1 MSDITIVESYLDQE
15 IIPSASIQ
23 KEYQSLIIGIVVDSV
38 DSDHSKR
45 AYQKAM
51 EDFFA
56 WHEDPTLGNNRPLR
70 KGLINDFKIYLKD
83 SGLAPQSIN
92 LKLSAVRKMIQ
103 EAVDNLIL
111 EEAVAKS
118 IMRAKGVKTQ
128 GTRTGNWL
136 SLKDAQRLIN
146 TPDTKTLWGKRDRAI
161 LSVMIGCGL
170 RRSEVAALDFKHI
183 KKLKERWVIV
193 DIIGKGNRVR
203 TVPMPLWTKQDI
215 DQWKKAAGLSSGK
228 VFRAIHWQSE
238 KVIKKQKEVT
248 DQTIRDV
255 VAMHAKTSCLPVAAH
270 DLRRTYAHLAYE
282 GGAKLK
288 QIQIS
293 LGHASI
299 RTTEIYLGVDQS
311 LVDAPCDYINFANVE
326 QSTTQEP
333 L

>member
-1 MSDITIVESYLDQE
+1 MSDITILDPDQE
-15 IIPSASIQ
+15 IIPANRIRE
-23 KEYQSLIIGIVVDSV
+23 EYKSEIIRIVINAVDSP
-38 DSDHSKR
+38 HSKR
-45 AYQKAM
+45 AYKKAM
-51 EDFFA
+51 LDFFA
-56 WHEDPTLGNNRPLR
+56 WHENPELGNHRPLR
-70 KGLINDFKIYLKD
+70 KELLNDYKRYLERLA
-83 SGLAPQSIN
+83 LAPLSIN
-92 LKLSAVRKMIQ
+92 LKLSAIRKMIQ

-111 EEAVAKS
+111 EQAVAES
-118 IMRAKGVKTQ
+118 IMRAKGIKTQ

-146 TPDTKTLWGKRDRAI
+146 TPDTNTLWGKRDRAI

-183 KKLKERWVIV
+183 QKLKERWVIV
-193 DIIGKGNRVR
+193 DIVGKGNRVR
-203 TVPMPLWTKQDI
+203 SVPMPLWTKQDI
-215 DQWKKAAGLSSGK
+215 DRWTKAAKLSSGK
-228 VFRAIHWQSE
+228 LFRAIHWQSG
-238 KVIKKQKEVT
+238 KVIKKQKT
-248 DQTIRDV
+248 ITAQTVRDV
-255 VAMHAKTSCLPVAAH
+255 VAMHAKASNLRAAAH